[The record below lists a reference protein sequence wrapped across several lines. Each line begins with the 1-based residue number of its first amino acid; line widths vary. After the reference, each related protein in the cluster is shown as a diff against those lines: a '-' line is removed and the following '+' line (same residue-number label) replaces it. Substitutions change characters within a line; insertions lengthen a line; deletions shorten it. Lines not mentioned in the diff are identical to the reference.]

1 MAVRKLRSK
10 IFLVLLSVVLLVVLA
25 VAALPL
31 WFPWALRPIAKR
43 YGASYAN
50 YQRLGYQR
58 FQISNF
64 ALTNGPSEIQA
75 QHVTGFVPTAWL
87 WRHLTGERN
96 EQFAVVRSW
105 KYTAVPSAAP
115 HTNAPPSV
123 HKIFGTVHQ
132 VAAALR
138 NWLPAA
144 TLTDALKLIAS
155 SGTLDGAVLDINLQG
170 EMVYPVADALMTRGV
185 AFVFST
191 GYDGDVIPARYDGYA
206 RCEKP
211 ISPEQVGQTLFS
223 SMA

>member
-1 MAVRKLRSK
+1 MKLDGKR
-10 IFLVLLSVVLLVVLA
+10 ILLVEDEYFIVQDLA
-25 VAALPL
+25 RAFTAA
-31 WFPWALRPIAKR
+31 
-43 YGASYAN
+43 GA
-50 YQRLGYQR
+50 
-58 FQISNF
+58 
-64 ALTNGPSEIQA
+64 T
-75 QHVTGFVPTAWL
+75 
-87 WRHLTGERN
+87 
-96 EQFAVVRSW
+96 VV
-105 KYTAVPSAAP
+105 
-115 HTNAPPSV
+115 
-123 HKIFGTVHQ
+123 G
-132 VAAALR
+132 
-138 NWLPAA
+138 PAA